1 MRRAGHTREQIAQ
14 TALRIADTEGF
25 EAVSMRRI
33 AGELRAGTMTLYHYV
48 RDKGEL
54 LSLMDDAVMG
64 EVLVPDDELSAD
76 WREALTAIAVRT
88 RATFARH
95 PWALEGL
102 RGAEG
107 GPNGVRHF
115 EQSLAAVAGTGLDD
129 RGKLDLIAL
138 VDEYVIG
145 FVTREAAQRAGLPA
159 EGVEELLEQLPDS
172 MLAWFESLLRTGEF
186 PHIEALAGG
195 GGAREAVAV
204 LASVVGDEE
213 RFDRGLGTLLDGIA
227 GRLPRA

>member
-14 TALRIADTEGF
+14 AALRIADTEGF

-33 AGELRAGTMTLYHYV
+33 AGALRAGTMTLYHYV

-129 RGKLDLIAL
+129 RGKLDLIGL

-145 FVTREAAQRAGLPA
+145 YVTRETAQRAAMPSG
-159 EGVEELLEQLPDS
+159 GVAELLEQLPDS
-172 MLAWFESLLRTGEF
+172 MFAWFDSLLRSGEF
-186 PHIEALAGG
+186 PHIAALVGG
-195 GGAREAVAV
+195 RGARDAVA
-204 LASVVGDEE
+204 LFASILGDEE
-213 RFDRGLGTLLDGIA
+213 RFERGLATLLDGVA
-227 GRLPRA
+227 QRLPRA